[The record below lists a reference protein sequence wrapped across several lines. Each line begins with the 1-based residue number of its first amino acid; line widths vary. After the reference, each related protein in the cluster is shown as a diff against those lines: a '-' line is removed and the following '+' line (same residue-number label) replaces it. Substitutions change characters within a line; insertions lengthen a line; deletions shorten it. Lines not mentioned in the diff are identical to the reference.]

1 MIVNLGF
8 AMSIKTKYIQKRGRI
23 FQFVLRVPS
32 DLVDTYGKRF
42 IRKSLKTE
50 DPTKAVRSAEHLAK
64 RYNMEFSAL
73 RGSSDLSPS
82 DVFVSANH
90 LAKQYGSFD
99 YFVEKVAEPK
109 RQAFAADCE
118 ETYETASIED
128 FLSPAEVTTLRLL
141 QNPSELRLSGVIE
154 LYLEHN
160 PKGSEEGFARR
171 CRHYWTT
178 LMELTGDIPFSELSR
193 PHARAYV
200 DRCLAEG
207 SSTATVRR
215 RINQVRAVVNLT
227 IHETGQQRANPFS
240 ALTIPGEGKDEK
252 KRRVPT
258 NTELTEIVQKL
269 EPDVRSTSLLILMQL
284 ETGARIGELAG
295 LAVDDIALKHQIPHI
310 IIRPHPWRDLKTSVS
325 RRTIPLTSLAL
336 IAAENAVKQHGGE
349 NPGLFPQYAKTRGQ
363 DSASAAVNKRLKGW
377 NITSHCLRHSMKD
390 RLRNAGVPKDIRDAI
405 QGHGSGDMDDE
416 YGLGFSLDRKLEALQ
431 KVTIKLSGSQENQAD
446 QRQIP
451 QP

>member
-50 DPTKAVRSAEHLAK
+50 DPTEAVRSAEHLAR

-73 RGSSDLSPS
+73 RENSNLSPS
-82 DVFVSANH
+82 DVFVSAAH
-90 LAKQYGSFD
+90 LAKQYGSLD
-99 YFVEKVAEPK
+99 YFIEKVAEPK
-109 RQAFAADCE
+109 RQAFAAGCE
-118 ETYETASIED
+118 ETYETAPLEE
-128 FLSPAEVTTLRLL
+128 FLSPAELTTLRLL
-141 QNPSELRLSGVIE
+141 QNPKELRLSGVIE

-160 PKGSEEGFARR
+160 PKGGDEVFARR
-171 CRHYWTT
+171 CRHYWNT
-178 LMELTGDIPFSELSR
+178 LMEVTGDIPFSELGR

-215 RINQVRAVVNLT
+215 RINQVRAVVNLA

-258 NTELTEIVQKL
+258 IAELTEIVQKL
-269 EPDVRSTSLLILMQL
+269 DSDMRSTSLLILMQL

-295 LAVDDIALKHQIPHI
+295 LGVDDIFLKHDIPHLV
-310 IIRPHPWRDLKTSVS
+310 IRPHPWRDLKTSVS
-325 RRTIPLTSLAL
+325 QRTIPLTGFAL
-336 IAAENAVKQHGGE
+336 IAAENAVKQHDGKH
-349 NPGLFPQYAKTRGQ
+349 PGLFPQYAKPRGQ
-363 DSASAAVNKRLKGW
+363 DSASAAVNKRLKSW
-377 NITSHCLRHSMKD
+377 DITSHCLRHSMKD

-416 YGLGFSLDRKLEALQ
+416 YGLGFSLGRKLEALQ
-431 KVTIKLSGSQENQAD
+431 KVTIKLPGSTEKQTETHQS
-446 QRQIP
+446 P
-451 QP
+451 